1 MKKLL
6 SLILALFLVFS
17 VTSCTLFEENDFS
30 PCISY
35 DNIKYGVNYFQTMN
49 PDNSLMDFLYYN
61 GYIYGKF
68 TNGFGRYDVV
78 NETYTRFSEL
88 LSKTSGS
95 ITDFVVDGEWIY
107 CLCSKYHNSIRF
119 YKVSLN
125 GNKITEMWVKESEI
139 NGYDFYLKP
148 KKLLSYGDFLYMLV
162 DVSDYTE
169 SETDPEIGYI
179 DEPKK
184 FNALLKVSKETGKS
198 EVILKNIEENF
209 YFFREGVIHYTIKK
223 DSAGISFLYDLST
236 KETKLLSDS
245 GYGNATFGIYEN
257 KKEGV
262 FVKFDR
268 YIYVA
273 TSPFANGVKL
283 DLPRDIFYQI
293 VDIDDRYIYYYF
305 ENSSWEIDGI
315 AVWDYIANVPVGKHT
330 FPPTLRLSRR
340 ENILISE
347 YGIMYLDNIGND
359 GFSYEIYKFKY
370 ELEAE

>member
-1 MKKLL
+1 
-6 SLILALFLVFS
+6 
-17 VTSCTLFEENDFS
+17 
-30 PCISY
+30 
-35 DNIKYGVNYFQTMN
+35 MN
-49 PDNSLMDFLYYN
+49 FLYYN

-68 TNGFGRYDVV
+68 DNGFGRYDVV

-88 LSKTSGS
+88 LSKTYGH

-107 CLCSKYHNSIRF
+107 CLCSQYLNSIRF
-119 YKVSLN
+119 YKVSLD
-125 GNKITEMWVKESEI
+125 GNEITEMWVKESEI

-148 KKLLSYGDFLYMLV
+148 EKLLSYGDFLYMLV

-223 DSAGISFLYDLST
+223 DSAGISLLYDLST

-330 FPPTLRLSRR
+330 FPPTLRLTRN

-347 YGIMYLDNIGND
+347 YGIIYPYLDFGND
-359 GFSYEIYKFKY
+359 DFYYEIYKFEY